1 MMDRRLFLHCG
12 LGAGAALAGGGPALA
27 QFRVEISG
35 IGAAQVPVAIARFR
49 DEEKAGFPVSQIV
62 RADLE
67 RSGLFK
73 LVPTAPDNLDETSR
87 PVFTEWRS
95 RNADALAA
103 GTVTRLAD
111 GRFDLR
117 YRLWDVVKGTEL
129 IAQSLAVPKE
139 DLRLAAH
146 RISDDIYQKL
156 TGERGVFSTRIAYV
170 SKGVGRYTLFVAD
183 ADGEGSRSALSSA
196 QPIISPAWSPEGN
209 ELAYVSFETGKPVV
223 YVQDILNGRRRTV
236 AEFRGS
242 NSAPAFSPDGSQL
255 AVTLTK
261 DGNSELYAMG
271 RQGDNL
277 RRLTTAPG
285 IDTEAAWSSDGK
297 SIYFVS
303 DRGGGPQVYRM
314 GAAGGNAERVTFSG
328 SYNIS
333 PALSPDGRY
342 MAYINRNGGNQF
354 RLQLMDLSSGTV
366 TALTDTNDDE
376 SPSFAPN
383 SRLVIYASRAGGRDL
398 LMTTTLDGGIKAR
411 LSPPQAEVREPVWGP
426 FSR

>member
-1 MMDRRLFLHCG
+1 MIDRRLFLYRG
-12 LGAGAALAGGGPALA
+12 VAAGGAMAGVLPADA

-35 IGAAQVPVAIARFR
+35 IGAAQLPVAIARFR
-49 DEEKAGFPVSQIV
+49 DEDKSGFAVSQIV

-67 RSGLFK
+67 RSGLFM
-73 LVPTAPDNLDETSR
+73 LVPTAPDNLDENTR

-146 RISDDIYQKL
+146 RIADDIYQKL

-170 SKGVGRYTLFVAD
+170 SKGAGRYTLFVAD

-196 QPIISPAWSPEGN
+196 QPIISPTWSAQGN

-223 YVQDILNGRRRTV
+223 YVQDVLNGRRRTV
-236 AEFRGS
+236 AQFRGS
-242 NSAPAFSPDGSQL
+242 NSAPAFSPDGTQL
-255 AVTLTK
+255 AVTLTR

-285 IDTEAAWSSDGK
+285 IDTEAAWSPDGK

-303 DRGGGPQVYRM
+303 DRGGGPQIYRM
-314 GAAGGNAERVTFSG
+314 GAAGGSAERVTFSG

-366 TALTDTNDDE
+366 TVLTDTNDDE

-383 SRLVIYASRAGGRDL
+383 SRLIIYASRAGGRDL

-411 LSPPQAEVREPVWGP
+411 LSPPQADVREPVWGP
-426 FSR
+426 FGR